1 VYLVSLILI
10 NYLISMP
17 LKELFKVLKMLY
29 CSNPL
34 PKTQNPKPRAVPDG
48 CDVNLK
54 FSCAQKWLK
63 RQNLL
68 LIMIANVYL

>member
-1 VYLVSLILI
+1 MNPKKIIIRWLAS
-10 NYLISMP
+10 P
-17 LKELFKVLKMLY
+17 EKLKP
-29 CSNPL
+29 NPL